1 MLKTPRV
8 SANFLIKTVTASTLK
23 GCSLLGLLFLPLR
36 RDNLPKHDHAVA
48 IQEGDARQTFAVLK
62 SVDHERLLR
71 HKVALSHLVGLQR
84 VWVLHFLPTSLL
96 TDLPD
101 DLRDTARGTSAAHEP
116 NRRVPDLDLPGNVE
130 YLDLGVEV
138 AASAKS
144 SVFLVHRHIAG
155 PGHVHLV
162 QTLHVH
168 DVVTG
173 ASVVLP
179 FVI

>member
-71 HKVALSHLVGLQR
+71 HKVDSAISLDFNECGSSIFFPPVSLPIFQTIFETRHAARPQRTNPIGESPILISH
-84 VWVLHFLPTSLL
+84 
-96 TDLPD
+96 
-101 DLRDTARGTSAAHEP
+101 
-116 NRRVPDLDLPGNVE
+116 
-130 YLDLGVEV
+130 
-138 AASAKS
+138 
-144 SVFLVHRHIAG
+144 
-155 PGHVHLV
+155 
-162 QTLHVH
+162 
-168 DVVTG
+168 
-173 ASVVLP
+173 
-179 FVI
+179 